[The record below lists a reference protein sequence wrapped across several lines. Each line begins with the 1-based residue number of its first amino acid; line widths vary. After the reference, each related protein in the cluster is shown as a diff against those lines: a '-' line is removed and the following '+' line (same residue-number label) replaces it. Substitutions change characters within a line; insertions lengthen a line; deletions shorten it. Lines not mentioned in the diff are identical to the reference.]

1 MAIHIIEEADRCL
14 NCKRPLCQLQGCP
27 VATHIPEVISLF
39 KERRL
44 EEAGALLFGNNPMS
58 AVCAI
63 VCNHSKQCEGAC
75 VRGRKGTP
83 VHFSSIESYIS
94 GTYLDRMVV
103 KRPEPNGRRVAV
115 VGSGPAGITVA
126 LGLAQRGC
134 AVTIFEQRTEI
145 GGVLEYGIPDFRL
158 PRQLVQK
165 YRSILCALGVR
176 VRPSTTI
183 GGALRLDDLLADGY
197 DSIFVGT
204 GTWRAKKLGIPG
216 ESRGNVI
223 YGIDYLVNPQSFA
236 VGERVAVIGVGN
248 VAMDVARSAIREGAR
263 EVTLYARSRHVSA
276 SSDEIEYAEL
286 DGAQIVYGKAIE
298 AIDENGPVF
307 KTAIFGE
314 EDKVTG
320 YEDALDHVAADTVVI
335 AASQA
340 PKDKLVLTT
349 SGLEPNERGLLVVD
363 DAYQTTVPGIFA
375 AGDVVT
381 GAKTVVHAVAGAKEA
396 ADAMLAYMGLAGN
409 EDAAA
414 EERADGEKVAAR

>member
-27 VATHIPEVISLF
+27 VATHIPEVIGLF

-44 EEAGALLFGNNPMS
+44 DEAGALLFENNPMS
-58 AVCAI
+58 AVCAL

-94 GTYLDRMVV
+94 EAYLERMVV
-103 KRPEPNGRRVAV
+103 KKPEPNGKRVAV

-126 LGLAQRGC
+126 LKLAQRGC
-134 AVTIFEQRTEI
+134 AVTIFEQRSEI

-236 VGERVAVIGVGN
+236 IGERVAVIGVGN

-276 SSDEIEYAEL
+276 SSDEVEYAEL
-286 DGAQIVYGKAIE
+286 DGARIVYGKAIE
-298 AIDENGPVF
+298 EVDDSGPVF
-307 KTAIFGE
+307 RTAIFD
-314 EDKVTG
+314 EDGDVTG
-320 YEDALDHVAADTVVI
+320 YGDTLDRVAADTVII
-335 AASQA
+335 AASQT

-363 DAYQTTVPGIFA
+363 ESYQTTVPGIFA

-396 ADAMLAYMGLAGN
+396 AEAMLAYMGLAA
-409 EDAAA
+409 DAAA
-414 EERADGEKVAAR
+414 EERASDEKVAAR